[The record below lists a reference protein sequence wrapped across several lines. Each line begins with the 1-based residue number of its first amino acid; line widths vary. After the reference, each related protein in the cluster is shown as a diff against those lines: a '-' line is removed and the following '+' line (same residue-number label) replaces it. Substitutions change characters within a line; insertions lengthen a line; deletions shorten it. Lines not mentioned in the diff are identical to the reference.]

1 MREYVTYT
9 HDAQRNMTPVPVRL
23 SDLLRYAE
31 TYGHGKV
38 ARALLALRDGPGIAY
53 SGQDFDILS
62 AAWAD
67 MGWPRVWD

>member
-9 HDAQRNMTPVPVRL
+9 HDEQRNMTPVPIRL
-23 SDLLRYAE
+23 SALLRHAE
-31 TYGHGKV
+31 TYGHEKV
-38 ARALLALRDGPGIAY
+38 ARALLALRDGQGPVY

-62 AAWAD
+62 AAWAA